1 MIVCF
6 SLPSAYE
13 QPENKNQVLFVFVS
27 PLLKPALAQIG
38 LSVKVIILPC
48 DFLVGQFL
56 VG

>member
-1 MIVCF
+1 MIICF